1 MTNMKDSKFIIG
13 NIGEMAIERLLE
25 AQRSEDWYDS
35 EKDGLI
41 GDKNY
46 EVKTIRLNDM
56 TNGFWIGENHSK
68 TMWKKVDGV
77 KMLFFVKIPETE
89 DELASVY
96 LCLDHKNC
104 WVKARTN
111 SGEGVRSYPIS
122 ECLRLFS
129 LGKRESR
136 ILHEHSKK
144 ISTYRRKTSNVR

>member
-1 MTNMKDSKFIIG
+1 MANMSDSRFIIG
-13 NIGEMAIERLLE
+13 DIGEKAVERLLKT
-25 AQRSEDWYDS
+25 QRAEDWYDS
-35 EKDGLI
+35 EKDGTI
-41 GDKNY
+41 GGKTY
-46 EVKTIRLNDM
+46 EVKTIRINNK
-56 TNGFWIGENHSK
+56 TKGFWIGENYSK

-77 KMLFFVKIPETE
+77 KMLFFVKIPDTE

-104 WVKARTN
+104 WVKAYKN

-136 ILHEHSKK
+136 TLLEHSNK
-144 ISTYRRKTSNVR
+144 ISTYRGNTRNVR